1 MNIETILTRPS
12 VRGLEFRLGLE
23 AYAHKVGSALGLPRV
38 RVLWRADVQTAG
50 INNFGDLYLAGVPDD
65 AKVSRAL
72 VVKYAAYVV
81 HELLHHKYTDFSVN
95 SPEQYVR
102 TLHNAVEDG
111 WIENTGIASGLLG
124 NIGPLLGEMIDT
136 MTREAL
142 DTVKDWNDP
151 RQYPYILAVHCR
163 AHATVKCPTNPALT
177 SIFDFAAQKCL
188 SATSSA
194 DTLKI
199 AEWVYEQIKQ
209 ASKDKPKG
217 DGKKDKD
224 KDGKDK
230 DGKGSEKPAD
240 GPTSPDQPKGEGKG
254 EDKADKASNAP
265 SGPVQS
271 PESVEADPVEP
282 KLGEGGISGA
292 YSTDVSLKDERF
304 HLSSR
309 TIPDL
314 GNAPIPAKLRY
325 EVKRLFDDSGLSD
338 FTRNRKAGVVNIH
351 ALPTVAMGNDR
362 VFKRRLEVEGVDS
375 AVVICLDVSGS
386 MFETDYNRPK
396 PRIGPAIQ
404 ACRALLE
411 TLDAA
416 GVKTAV
422 VCFGGQI
429 SVPKSFSK
437 SAKQASTLL
446 GTVKDGGGTN
456 DYAALRYAH
465 QMLAQR
471 PERRK
476 IAFVITD
483 GFGKPEA
490 AKEQVASGNALG
502 VTTIG
507 IGIGAD
513 VGWIYG
519 QAVTVRDIADLGNA
533 SFKQIKLAA

>member
-1 MNIETILTRPS
+1 MNIETILSRPS
-12 VRGLEFRLGLE
+12 VRGLEFRLGIE
-23 AYAHKVGSALGLPRV
+23 AYAHKVGSALGLSRV

-50 INNFGDLYLAGVPDD
+50 INANGDLYLAGVPDD

-81 HELLHHKYTDFSVN
+81 HELLHHKYTDFDVM
-95 SPEQYVR
+95 SPEQYIR

-111 WIENTGIASGLLG
+111 WIENKGIASGLLG

-142 DTVKDWNDP
+142 ATVPDWNDP

-163 AHATVKCPTNPALT
+163 KHATVKCPTNPKLT
-177 SIFDFAAQKCL
+177 AIFDEAARWCL
-188 SATSSA
+188 TAKDSNQ
-194 DTLKI
+194 TLAI

-209 ASKDKPKG
+209 ASKDEPKG

-224 KDGKDK
+224 KDGKD
-230 DGKGSEKPAD
+230 GPSKPSD
-240 GPTSPDQPKGEGKG
+240 GPTSPDQPEGEGEG
-254 EDKADKASNAP
+254 EDKADKGSDGP
-265 SGPVQS
+265 TGPVQS
-271 PESVEADPVEP
+271 PEGVEADPVEP
-282 KLGEGGISGA
+282 KLGEGGIAGA
-292 YSTDVSLKDERF
+292 YSTDVSLRDERF

-314 GNAPIPAKLRY
+314 VNAPIPAKLRY

-351 ALPTVAMGNDR
+351 ALPTVAAGNDR
-362 VFKRRLEVEGVDS
+362 VFKRRLEVEGIDS

-386 MFETDYNRPK
+386 MFEVESWRPK
-396 PRIGPAIQ
+396 ALIGPAVQ

-422 VCFGGQI
+422 LCFGGQI
-429 SVPKSFSK
+429 SVPKGFNK
-437 SAKQASTLL
+437 NVKQASTLL
-446 GTVKDGGGTN
+446 GTVQAGGGTN

-483 GFGKPEA
+483 GYGKPDA
-490 AKEQVASGNALG
+490 AQQQVASGKALG
-502 VTTIG
+502 LTTIG
-507 IGIGAD
+507 IGIGTD
-513 VGWIYG
+513 VSWIYG
-519 QAVTVRDIADLGNA
+519 QAVTVKDIADLGNA

>member
-1 MNIETILTRPS
+1 MNIETILSRPS
-12 VRGLEFRLGLE
+12 VRGLEFRLGIE
-23 AYAHKVGSALGLPRV
+23 AYAHKVGSALGLPSV
-38 RVLWRADVQTAG
+38 KVIWNADVQTAG
-50 INNFGDLYLAGVPDD
+50 INCNGDLYLAGVPDD

-81 HELLHHKYTDFSVN
+81 HELLHHKYTDFDVMGK
-95 SPEQYVR
+95 EQYIR

-111 WIENTGIASGLLG
+111 WIENTGIDSGLLG

-142 DTVKDWNDP
+142 DTVKDWNDA

-163 AHATVKCPTNPALT
+163 SHATVKCPTNPALT
-177 SIFDFAAQKCL
+177 PVFDEAARRCL
-188 SATSSA
+188 AAKDSA
-194 DTLKI
+194 DTLEI
-199 AEWVYEQIKQ
+199 AKWVYEQIKRV
-209 ASKDKPKG
+209 SEDKPE
-217 DGKKDKD
+217 DKPE
-224 KDGKDK
+224 
-230 DGKGSEKPAD
+230 DGKGDKGSDKPSD
-240 GPTSPDQPKGEGKG
+240 GPTSPDQPEGEGKG
-254 EDKADKASNAP
+254 ADKADKGSEAP

-271 PESVEADPVEP
+271 PEGVEADPVEP
-282 KLGEGGISGA
+282 KLADGGTGGSF
-292 YSTDVSLKDERF
+292 STDVSLRDERY
-304 HLSSR
+304 HVTGRAL
-309 TIPDL
+309 PDL

-351 ALPTVAMGNDR
+351 ALPTVATGNDR

-386 MFETDYNRPK
+386 MFDVESYRPK
-396 PRIGPAIQ
+396 PLIGPAVQ
-404 ACRALLE
+404 TCRALLE

-422 VCFGGQI
+422 LCFGTQI
-429 SVPKSFSK
+429 SVPKGFNK
-437 SAKQASTLL
+437 NAKQASALL
-446 GTVKDGGGTN
+446 GTVKQGGNTN

-476 IAFVITD
+476 ITFVITD
-483 GFGKPEA
+483 GFGNPYA
-490 AKEQVASGNALG
+490 VRQQVNSGKALG

-507 IGIGAD
+507 IGIGTD
-513 VGWIYG
+513 VEWIYG
-519 QAVTVRDIADLGNA
+519 QAVTVKDIADLGNA